1 MTAWILVALISNGHF
16 KYSAVPTL
24 EFKTEAQCKVAKIAL
39 TNASLTQE
47 NGGTFMGYCVK
58 VEK

>member
-16 KYSAVPTL
+16 KYSAVPTI
-24 EFKTEAQCKVAKIAL
+24 EFRNEEHCKAAL
-39 TNASLTQE
+39 TAFTNASLTKAE
-47 NGGTFMGYCVK
+47 GGTFMGYCVK

>member
-24 EFKTEAQCKVAKIAL
+24 EFRDEQHCKAAL
-39 TNASLTQE
+39 TAFTNASLTKAE
-47 NGGTFMGYCVK
+47 GGVFMGYCVK
-58 VEK
+58 VDK